1 MSTKKLVHWL
11 DTGSAWWFFR
21 LSSSMWFFW
30 GMLLFEILWVGWNLA
45 VPSPLQF
52 DKAPGFVILLLLGNQ
67 VQLYYLPVIQSA
79 QRVISAQGDQRQED
93 MRLLLQSVRDMM
105 VAQVTTMERYRTLEE
120 NQTKMLQNLE
130 QVIEKMRVYDKA
142 TDKDIDEIL
151 AWVREQKSKEG
162 TQHA

>member
-1 MSTKKLVHWL
+1 
-11 DTGSAWWFFR
+11 
-21 LSSSMWFFW
+21 MWFFW